1 MKTILVI
8 NDHSAE
14 AGHARAFA
22 ELMAEK
28 NHANILIAN
37 TCNIKSKVFE
47 KVLTK
52 NGTSY
57 TDNTLLFNNVPAHLS
72 VPHIDDEAFKPEI
85 TEIDISNAN
94 ETELAALVNKDQIW
108 IMVKGMGHDTSAS
121 TFKINVNYLLNKVLC
136 PLMLVPANWQI
147 KNIERIVYIADLRY
161 CRLHIVRYLVDMAKA
176 IKAHLSI
183 AHLSAKGLPHM
194 DEKYAFDVF
203 NIAICKNVNYDQ
215 LYFNNIRERN
225 LSTAV
230 DVLENGMH
238 NDLLV
243 LVNHRYHF
251 AEIIGTDI
259 KDKLPVNLT
268 VPVLVFPY

>member
-1 MKTILVI
+1 M
-8 NDHSAE
+8 
-14 AGHARAFA
+14 
-22 ELMAEK
+22 
-28 NHANILIAN
+28 
-37 TCNIKSKVFE
+37 
-47 KVLTK
+47 
-52 NGTSY
+52 
-57 TDNTLLFNNVPAHLS
+57 
-72 VPHIDDEAFKPEI
+72 EI
-85 TEIDISNAN
+85 W
-94 ETELAALVNKDQIW
+94 L
-108 IMVKGMGHDTSAS
+108 MVKGMGHDTSVS

-136 PLMLVPANWQI
+136 PLMLVPANWPI
-147 KNIERIVYIADLRY
+147 KNLERIVYIADLRY
-161 CRLHIVRYLVDMAKA
+161 CRLHIVRYLVDMAKT

>member
-14 AGHARAFA
+14 AGHTRAFVQ
-22 ELMAEK
+22 LMAEK

-37 TCNIKSKVFE
+37 THKIKSKVFE

-52 NGTSY
+52 NGSGY
-57 TDNTLLFNNVPAHLS
+57 TDNALPVNNVPGHLS
-72 VPHIDDEAFKPEI
+72 VPYIDDQAFKPEI
-85 TEIDISNAN
+85 KEIDISNAN
-94 ETELAALVNKDQIW
+94 ETELAALVNKEQIW
-108 IMVKGMGHDTSAS
+108 LMVKGMGHGTSTSAI
-121 TFKINVNYLLNKVLC
+121 KINVNYLLNKVLC

-147 KNIERIVYIADLRY
+147 KNLERIVYIADLRY

-176 IKAHLSI
+176 IKANLSI

-243 LVNHRYHF
+243 MINHRYHF

-259 KDKLPVNLT
+259 KDKLPENLT

>member
-14 AGHARAFA
+14 AGHARAFVQ
-22 ELMAEK
+22 LMAEK

-52 NGTSY
+52 NGAGY
-57 TDNTLLFNNVPAHLS
+57 IDNALPVNNVPGHLS
-72 VPHIDDEAFKPEI
+72 VPDIDDEAFKPEI
-85 TEIDISNAN
+85 KEIDISNAN
-94 ETELAALVNKDQIW
+94 ETELAVLVNKEQIW
-108 IMVKGMGHDTSAS
+108 LMVKGMGHGTSTSAI
-121 TFKINVNYLLNKVLC
+121 KINVNYLLNKVLC

-194 DEKYAFDVF
+194 EEKYAFDVF

-259 KDKLPVNLT
+259 KDKLPANLT

>member
-14 AGHARAFA
+14 AAHARAFA
-22 ELMAEK
+22 ELIAEK

-94 ETELAALVNKDQIW
+94 ETELAALVNKEQIW